1 MSKKW
6 KNKLMDNYNVKY
18 TDLGSEL
25 EATKDSEVVEY
36 TSPVPEEPQLDK
48 LEDIKKELFG
58 DSGLT
63 QEILDEETKDFKNP
77 FDELN
82 DTVAKPVQE
91 VVEPIQ
97 EDNNEVV
104 EKKAELLTNEEKEL
118 LQRIN
123 AFSGYRLLWVLK
135 TNADILGMEQV
146 RLRLSSTDKTK
157 QYSVSLPM
165 FKLGEKFK
173 NLETGKMYMLSELG
187 V

>member
-6 KNKLMDNYNVKY
+6 KNKFNDI
-18 TDLGSEL
+18 GSEL
-25 EATKDSEVVEY
+25 EATKDSEIVES

-63 QEILDEETKDFKNP
+63 QEILDEETKNFKNP
-77 FDELN
+77 FDELYN
-82 DTVAKPVQE
+82 TVVKPVQE

-97 EDNNEVV
+97 EDNYEEV

-123 AFSGYRLLWVLK
+123 AFSGYHLLWILK
-135 TNADILGMEQV
+135 ANADILGMEQI

-165 FKLGEKFK
+165 FSTGSKFK

-187 V
+187 I